1 MVREHHRRNVW
12 LIAGAVLALALPGA
26 SLAASATIDTPL
38 TAEPGDVQRGKAVAV
53 NSDLGNCLICHAVP
67 IPEVPEGASGDI
79 GPSLGGVGSRMTAG
93 ELRQRIVNPKAIDP
107 QTVMP
112 AYFVS
117 DGLVRVQRQYA
128 GKTILT
134 AQQVEDLIA
143 FLLTLK

>member
-12 LIAGAVLALALPGA
+12 LIAAAALALAWPGA
-26 SLAASATIDTPL
+26 SLAASATIDAPL

>member
-12 LIAGAVLALALPGA
+12 LIAAAALALAWPGA
-26 SLAASATIDTPL
+26 SLAASATIDAPL

-67 IPEVPEGASGDI
+67 IPEVPEGAAGDI

>member
-12 LIAGAVLALALPGA
+12 LIAAAALALAWPGA

-67 IPEVPEGASGDI
+67 IPEVPEGAAGDI